1 MQNMSLY
8 DPHGFSNLK
17 TTLILKLKYDDAKTK
32 KQKKKTKTKK
42 QPWSRGQIKTP
53 KYHIF
58 KQAH

>member
-17 TTLILKLKYDDAKTK
+17 TALILKLKYDDAKTK

-42 QPWSRGQIKTP
+42 QPWSRG
-53 KYHIF
+53 
-58 KQAH
+58 

>member
-32 KQKKKTKTKK
+32 KQKKKNKNKKTTLVKGID
-42 QPWSRGQIKTP
+42 QDS
-53 KYHIF
+53 
-58 KQAH
+58 